1 MLVNFSSRA
10 HNHNFATDFIV
21 RSLLDTDWYKLAMLQ
36 FIWRHFR
43 DVKVRFS
50 LINRTRSVKL
60 ARIID
65 EAELRRQLDNV
76 RSLRLKRSEAVW
88 LQGNTFYGQRGI
100 FRPEFVAWLADD
112 FALPDY
118 RLSEED
124 GQWRLDFEGSWAM
137 TTMWEIYALSI
148 INELKTRAALAN
160 MTETELDILYARA
173 KVRLWDKIERLRP
186 VADLSL
192 SDFGTRR
199 RHSFLWQEY
208 VVETMAAELGPRF
221 IGTSNTHLAMKHDL
235 EAIGT
240 NAHELPTT
248 VAALARTEDELLG
261 AQYEVLRL
269 WQETYGGAMLV
280 FLPDTFGSTQFLKN
294 APDWVGEWTGM
305 RVDSKEPVTAGEEYI
320 AWLERHGRDPRE
332 KRVLFSD
339 GLDVEDILRLHQA
352 FGGRIRDGYG
362 WGTLLTSDFRNCHP
376 RSNQGLDPLS
386 LVCKVTAVEVDGVW
400 KGAVKLSDNYE
411 KATGPAAEVARYRAI
426 FGTEGVANVP
436 VLV

>member
-124 GQWRLDFEGSWAM
+124 GQWRLDFEGSWA
-137 TTMWEIYALSI
+137 TATMWEIYALSI
-148 INELKTRAALAN
+148 INELKTRAALAE
-160 MTETELDILYARA
+160 MTETELDILYARVA
-173 KVRLWDKIERLRP
+173 EDDREDFVESICDYFAGCLLVPRPWLKKAWGEGIQRPADLATRFGVSQQAIQVRLSQTGLTGRQRRCGQTASDWRL
-186 VADLSL
+186 
-192 SDFGTRR
+192 
-199 RHSFLWQEY
+199 
-208 VVETMAAELGPRF
+208 PRF
-221 IGTSNTHLAMKHDL
+221 PRTGTPEGYHRRAL
-235 EAIGT
+235 
-240 NAHELPTT
+240 T
-248 VAALARTEDELLG
+248 VT
-261 AQYEVLRL
+261 
-269 WQETYGGAMLV
+269 
-280 FLPDTFGSTQFLKN
+280 GS
-294 APDWVGEWTGM
+294 
-305 RVDSKEPVTAGEEYI
+305 S
-320 AWLERHGRDPRE
+320 E
-332 KRVLFSD
+332 K
-339 GLDVEDILRLHQA
+339 
-352 FGGRIRDGYG
+352 
-362 WGTLLTSDFRNCHP
+362 
-376 RSNQGLDPLS
+376 
-386 LVCKVTAVEVDGVW
+386 
-400 KGAVKLSDNYE
+400 
-411 KATGPAAEVARYRAI
+411 GPA
-426 FGTEGVANVP
+426 
-436 VLV
+436 